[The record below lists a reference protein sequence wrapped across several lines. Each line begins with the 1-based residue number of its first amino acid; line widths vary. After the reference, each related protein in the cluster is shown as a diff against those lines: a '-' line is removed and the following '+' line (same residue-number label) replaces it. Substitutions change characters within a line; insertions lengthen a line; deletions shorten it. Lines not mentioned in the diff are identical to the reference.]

1 MKRINYLFY
10 PNEEDKV
17 EHPTRTAK
25 ETKKK
30 KEEKKKKGKKKDTHL
45 LPQST
50 RSILTS
56 NSSGC

>member
-30 KEEKKKKGKKKDTHL
+30 KEKKKKKRYASSTTKH
-45 LPQST
+45 PQ
-50 RSILTS
+50 RLDI
-56 NSSGC
+56 

>member
-30 KEEKKKKGKKKDTHL
+30 KEEKKKKGKKRYASSTTKHPQHL
-45 LPQST
+45 D
-50 RSILTS
+50 I
-56 NSSGC
+56 

>member
-30 KEEKKKKGKKKDTHL
+30 KEEKKKKGEKKIRIFYHKA
-45 LPQST
+45 PAAS
-50 RSILTS
+50 
-56 NSSGC
+56 

>member
-30 KEEKKKKGKKKDTHL
+30 KEEKKKKKGEKKIRIFYHKA
-45 LPQST
+45 PAAS
-50 RSILTS
+50 
-56 NSSGC
+56 

>member
-30 KEEKKKKGKKKDTHL
+30 KEEKKKKGKKDTHL

-50 RSILTS
+50 RRILTS

>member
-30 KEEKKKKGKKKDTHL
+30 KEEKKGKKKIRIFYHKA
-45 LPQST
+45 PAAS
-50 RSILTS
+50 
-56 NSSGC
+56 

>member
-30 KEEKKKKGKKKDTHL
+30 KEEKKKKGGKKIRIFYHKA
-45 LPQST
+45 PAAS
-50 RSILTS
+50 
-56 NSSGC
+56 

>member
-30 KEEKKKKGKKKDTHL
+30 KEEKKKKGKKKIRIFYHKA
-45 LPQST
+45 PAAS
-50 RSILTS
+50 
-56 NSSGC
+56 